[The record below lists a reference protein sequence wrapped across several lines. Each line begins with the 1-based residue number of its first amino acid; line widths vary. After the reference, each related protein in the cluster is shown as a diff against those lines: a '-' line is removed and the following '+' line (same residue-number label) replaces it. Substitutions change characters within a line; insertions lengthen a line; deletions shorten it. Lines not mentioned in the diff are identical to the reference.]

1 VRHGYTNL
9 TDSDGR
15 VVTKEYQG
23 PDAAWRAAREQ
34 AALRSFGAVV
44 PVPALVSGTESE
56 TVTALVPGTP
66 GQDLIDAGHA
76 TTVLRACGA
85 LAGAVATLPRTGLPG
100 DAEAPSPGLVRCHGD
115 FGPQNVLL
123 DPDGGEVTALLD
135 WEMVDV
141 GDPLRDLAWAEWIVR
156 MHHPDRVDE
165 LDALFEGYGARPA
178 WTDRQAQMVASC
190 ERLEAFVRDWPSPG
204 QREALALWR
213 LRTLTTASWL
223 E

>member
-9 TDSDGR
+9 TDIDGQA
-15 VVTKEYQG
+15 VTKQYQG
-23 PDAAWRAAREQ
+23 PDAARRAAREQ

-44 PVPALVSGTESE
+44 PVPALVSGTASE

-66 GQDLIDAGHA
+66 GQDLLDAGHA
-76 TTVLRACGA
+76 VTVLRACGA

-100 DAEAPSPGLVRCHGD
+100 DDEAPSPGLVRCHGD
-115 FGPQNVLL
+115 FGPQNMLL
-123 DPDGGEVTALLD
+123 DPGSGEVTALLD

-141 GDPLRDLAWAEWIVR
+141 GHPLRDLAWAEWIVR
-156 MHHPDRVDE
+156 MHHTDRVDD
-165 LDALFEGYGARPA
+165 LDALFEGYGARPTWA
-178 WTDRQAQMVASC
+178 DRQAQMVAAC
-190 ERLEAFVRDWPSPG
+190 ERLAAFVQDWPSAD

-213 LRTLTTASWL
+213 LRTRTTASWL